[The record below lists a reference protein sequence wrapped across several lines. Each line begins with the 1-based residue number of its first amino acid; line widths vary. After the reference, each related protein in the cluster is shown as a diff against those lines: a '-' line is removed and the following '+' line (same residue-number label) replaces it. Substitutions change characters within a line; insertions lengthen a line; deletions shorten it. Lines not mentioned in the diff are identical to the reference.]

1 MSCWELFLFFILS
14 SPGCE
19 RVQMLR
25 SHLPLQGSP
34 LTSLPPSFQ
43 GMTRPNETL
52 LLIDQARQA
61 QGMSQDPLQYSL
73 GN

>member
-1 MSCWELFLFFILS
+1 MFS

-19 RVQMLR
+19 RVQMHLPPWLR
-25 SHLPLQGSP
+25 SHLPLQGSL

-43 GMTRPNETL
+43 EMTRPNETL
-52 LLIDQARQA
+52 LLTGQARRV
-61 QGMSQDPLQYSL
+61 QGMSQDHVQYSL